1 MLRAYK
7 IVSTRMSYELEEVY
21 QQFQPDAVVC
31 TMSFAAQIATAIYE
45 RGVCR
50 APRMGIVT
58 DYTLHPFWVGT
69 NLDMLVSP
77 SEQLTESFVA
87 KGIDP
92 RIIKPVGIPISLD
105 FAKHIDRQAACD
117 ELGIENMPTL
127 LLMGGSMGHG
137 DIAKAIESMDKSAS
151 PFQILAVCGSNVAMQ
166 HRLEKMQTRKPMRVY
181 GFTDNIHVMMSA
193 SDMIVTKPGGLTVS
207 EAVAKKLPMVLI
219 NPIPGQED
227 RNMDFLTN
235 HGMAMRANAT
245 LPVGEVVGQLMLS
258 QARRRLMSQ
267 AQEAF
272 GKPNATLDVW
282 PASGG
287 DGGGTGVTTPGA
299 WNIPAAP
306 WSFSAGARPPLVLV
320 VCSQR
325 GGLGLPQWTDEK
337 GRVRP
342 TDGPAGNPRGDRR
355 AAPLLEETGARAAP
369 LRPAHGR
376 AQAGGLF
383 PGRGQRPAPP
393 PAGRD

>member
-1 MLRAYK
+1 MRILILSVTAGQGHNRTAKGIAGIAQSRDHECKIVDTFEYVSPAMGELVDEGYRLSIAFTPKAFGRAFRSFERAEQEYAAVLRAYK

-151 PFQILAVCGSNVAMQ
+151 PFQILAVCGSNVRMQ

-181 GFTDNIHVMMSA
+181 GFTDKIHVMMSA

-219 NPIPGQED
+219 NPIPGQEE

-272 GKPNATLDVW
+272 GKPNATLDV
-282 PASGG
+282 
-287 DGGGTGVTTPGA
+287 
-299 WNIPAAP
+299 
-306 WSFSAGARPPLVLV
+306 
-320 VCSQR
+320 CQ
-325 GGLGLPQWTDEK
+325 
-337 GRVRP
+337 
-342 TDGPAGNPRGDRR
+342 
-355 AAPLLEETGARAAP
+355 LLEEMAE
-369 LRPAHGR
+369 GR
-376 AQAGGLF
+376 A
-383 PGRGQRPAPP
+383 
-393 PAGRD
+393 

>member
-1 MLRAYK
+1 MPCASSSYPSPPGQGHNRTAKGIAGIAQSRGHECKIVDTFEYVSPAMGELVDEGYRLSIAFTPKAFGRAFRSFERAEQEYAAVLRAYK

-127 LLMGGSMGHG
+127 LLMAVPWAMGTSPRLS
-137 DIAKAIESMDKSAS
+137 KAWTKAPPRSRSWPFAAATCACSTGWRRCRPAS
-151 PFQILAVCGSNVAMQ
+151 PCGCMAL
-166 HRLEKMQTRKPMRVY
+166 RTRS
-181 GFTDNIHVMMSA
+181 T
-193 SDMIVTKPGGLTVS
+193 
-207 EAVAKKLPMVLI
+207 
-219 NPIPGQED
+219 
-227 RNMDFLTN
+227 
-235 HGMAMRANAT
+235 
-245 LPVGEVVGQLMLS
+245 
-258 QARRRLMSQ
+258 
-267 AQEAF
+267 
-272 GKPNATLDVW
+272 
-282 PASGG
+282 
-287 DGGGTGVTTPGA
+287 
-299 WNIPAAP
+299 
-306 WSFSAGARPPLVLV
+306 
-320 VCSQR
+320 
-325 GGLGLPQWTDEK
+325 
-337 GRVRP
+337 
-342 TDGPAGNPRGDRR
+342 
-355 AAPLLEETGARAAP
+355 
-369 LRPAHGR
+369 
-376 AQAGGLF
+376 
-383 PGRGQRPAPP
+383 
-393 PAGRD
+393 